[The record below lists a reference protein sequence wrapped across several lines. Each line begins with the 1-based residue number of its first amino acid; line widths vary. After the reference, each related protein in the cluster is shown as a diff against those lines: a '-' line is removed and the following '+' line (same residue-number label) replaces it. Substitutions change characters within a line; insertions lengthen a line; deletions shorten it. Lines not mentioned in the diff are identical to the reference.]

1 MMHTRRLIALERC
14 LSPPADEFCHCLL
27 YYFADEPPPDRVL
40 CDRCGRMRRGEHK
53 LVRYVE
59 VIVTAQEEVHTPNP
73 PAT

>member
-1 MMHTRRLIALERC
+1 MMHTRRLIALEHY
-14 LSPPADEFCHCLL
+14 LKPPAEEFCRCLL
-27 YYFADEPPPDRVL
+27 YYFADEPPPPDGVL

-59 VIVTAQEEVHTPNP
+59 VIVTAQEDTPNP